1 MEGQI
6 VRYMREALKE
16 AKKAG
21 NEDEV
26 PVGAVAVLNGKIIAR
41 AHNRK
46 EKKLSATRHAEI
58 ELLEKAAKKLGNWW
72 LEGVEVFV
80 TLEPCAMC
88 AGAMIN
94 ARIGALYF
102 GAWEPKTGCCGSLYD
117 FPNDK
122 RFNHNFPVHGGIMAE
137 ECSRILSDYFKGKR
151 IKKQVN

>member
-6 VRYMREALKE
+6 IRYMREALKE

-102 GAWEPKTGCCGSLYD
+102 GAWEPKTGCCGSLYNL
-117 FPNDK
+117 PADK
-122 RFNHNFPVHGGIMAE
+122 RFNHNFPVTGGVAE
-137 ECSRILSDYFKGKR
+137 EECAKLLSDYFKEKR
-151 IKKQVN
+151 KKQQIN

>member
-1 MEGQI
+1 MDGEKEKF
-6 VRYMREALKE
+6 MKEALKE
-16 AKKAG
+16 ARKAAK
-21 NEDEV
+21 EDEV

-102 GAWEPKTGCCGSLYD
+102 GAWEPKTGCCGSLYNL
-117 FPNDK
+117 PADK
-122 RFNHNFPVHGGIMAE
+122 RFNHNFPVTGGVAE
-137 ECSRILSDYFKGKR
+137 EECAKLLSDYFKEKR
-151 IKKQVN
+151 KKQQIN